1 MKMKS
6 SKQEE
11 RRSKKLRKDHYL
23 LMRNLKIQIFA
34 WIIFP
39 KKSMSKKSLY
49 LNT

>member
-11 RRSKKLRKDHYL
+11 RKSKKPKKDHYL
-23 LMRNLKIQIFA
+23 LTRNLKIQIFA
-34 WIIFP
+34 WIIFQR
-39 KKSMSKKSLY
+39 KFMSKKFLY